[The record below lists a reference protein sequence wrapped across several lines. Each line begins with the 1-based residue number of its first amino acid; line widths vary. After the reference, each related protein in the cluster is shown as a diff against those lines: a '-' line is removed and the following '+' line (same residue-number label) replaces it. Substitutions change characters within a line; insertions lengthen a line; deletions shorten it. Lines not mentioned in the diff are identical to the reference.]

1 LSEEKKTEEGS
12 ELTIRWLEPGEV
24 SASWD
29 PDSARLTVRVSG
41 EEETADASARL
52 AFPVSRPR
60 RFVELADSGKKS
72 VGMLRSL
79 DGLAAGAREAI
90 EKALETR
97 YMIPEVQ
104 SVIELGERSPF
115 VLRWRVGTAR
125 GERVFFTESPR
136 EAVKYQTP
144 DRIRITDLTGN
155 HYDVPSIAALPA
167 ESRALLDAYL

>member
-1 LSEEKKTEEGS
+1 VSEEQKIEEGS
-12 ELTIRWLEPGEV
+12 ELAIRWLEPGEV
-24 SASWD
+24 NASWD
-29 PDSARLTVRVSG
+29 PDAARLTVRIAG
-41 EEETADASARL
+41 EDEAADASATL
-52 AFPVSRPR
+52 AFPVSRPM
-60 RFVELADSGKKS
+60 RFVELSDSKKKP

-79 DGLAAGAREAI
+79 DGLAGEAREAI
-90 EKALETR
+90 AKALQTR

-104 SVIELGERSPF
+104 SVLDLGERSPF
-115 VLRWRVGTAR
+115 VLRWRVGTDR

-167 ESRALLDAYL
+167 ESRTRLDAYL